1 MSRFFAYTCA
11 LVSAPALT
19 CLFAAAEVHDPS
31 FVQEVTPMAM
41 FESPA
46 EKVTAAHPFSNFTG
60 KVTARKV
67 RVRALPN
74 LESHVIKELGKNEMV
89 VVVGENENFWA
100 IEPPAN
106 TKAYV
111 FRSYIIDNVVEANRV
126 NVRLAPDTESPV
138 IAQLNAGDRVDPV
151 VYAKNNKWAEISAP
165 KSTRFYVAKEFVQN
179 VGGPEVK
186 VQADKRR
193 QSAEQLLDTTA
204 LLSKAE
210 FQKPF
215 EDINIEKL
223 SRNYQTIINDFS
235 DLEEC
240 RDQAK
245 SALAHM
251 QETYLQK
258 KIAFLEGKTEAA
270 KTHTNTIVIQEEK
283 PSLLPESDPLN
294 DRMKMWEPVE
304 QALYLNLAAIKD
316 FRNMDEYYEDQM
328 ITSVPVT
335 GILEPYSIPVKN
347 KPGDFIIRERDMPVA
362 YVYST
367 HVDLRKYVGK
377 KVTIHGTPRPNNN
390 FAFPA
395 FFVLSVE

>member
-1 MSRFFAYTCA
+1 MSRFIAYTCA
-11 LVSAPALT
+11 LMSAPALT
-19 CLFAAAEVHDPS
+19 CLFAAAEAHDPS
-31 FVQEVTPMAM
+31 LVQEVTPMAM

-46 EKVTAAHPFSNFTG
+46 QRAVPAQPFSQFTG
-60 KVTARKV
+60 KVTAKKV

-74 LESHVIKELGKNEMV
+74 LESTVIKELPRSEMV

-100 IEPPAN
+100 IEPPSN

-111 FRSYIIDNVVEANRV
+111 FRSYIIDNVIEANRV

-151 VYAKNNKWAEISAP
+151 IYAKNNKWAEISAP
-165 KSTRFYVAKEFVQN
+165 KSTRFYIAKEFVQN

-186 VQADKRR
+186 AQADKRR
-193 QSAEQLLDTTA
+193 YSAEQLLDTTS

-210 FQKPF
+210 LEKPF
-215 EDINIEKL
+215 ADINIEKL
-223 SRNYQTIINDFS
+223 SRNYQTLVSDFS

-240 RDQAK
+240 AEAAK
-245 SALAHM
+245 SALAQM
-251 QETYLQK
+251 QEAYLQK
-258 KIAFLEGKTEAA
+258 KIAFLEGKSEAA
-270 KTHTNTIVIQEEK
+270 KIHTETIVVQEEK
-283 PSLLPESDPLN
+283 ASLLPESDPLN
-294 DRMKMWEPVE
+294 DRMKMWEPIE
-304 QALYLNLAAIKD
+304 QALYLNLAAVKD
-316 FRNMDEYYEDQM
+316 FRNMDEYYEDQL

-347 KPGDFIIRERDMPVA
+347 KPGDFIVRDRDLPVA

-395 FFVLSVE
+395 YFALSVD

>member
-1 MSRFFAYTCA
+1 MSRFIAYTCA
-11 LVSAPALT
+11 LMSAPTLT
-19 CLFAAAEVHDPS
+19 CLLAAAEVNAPPA
-31 FVQEVTPMAM
+31 QAVTPMEM

-46 EKVTAAHPFSNFTG
+46 QRAVPAQPFSHFTG
-60 KVTARKV
+60 KVTAKKV

-74 LESHVIKELGKNEMV
+74 LESTVIKELPRNEMV

-100 IEPPAN
+100 IEPPSH

-111 FRSYIIDNVVEANRV
+111 FRSYIIDNVIEANRV

-165 KSTRFYVAKEFVQN
+165 KSTRFYIAKEFVQN

-186 VQADKRR
+186 AQADKRR
-193 QSAEQLLDTTA
+193 HSAEQLLDTTA

-210 FQKPF
+210 FEKPF
-215 EDINIEKL
+215 EDINIERL
-223 SRNYQTIINDFS
+223 SRNYQAIVNDYS
-235 DLEEC
+235 DLEDC
-240 RDQAK
+240 ALQAK
-245 SALAHM
+245 TALAQL
-251 QETYLQK
+251 QEAYLQK
-258 KIAFLEGKTEAA
+258 KLAFLEDKSEAA
-270 KTHTNTIVIQEEK
+270 KTHTETVLVQEEK
-283 PSLLPESDPLN
+283 ASLLPENDPLN
-294 DRMKMWEPVE
+294 DRMKMWEPIE
-304 QALYLNLAAIKD
+304 QALYLNLAAVKD
-316 FRNMDEYYEDQM
+316 FRNMDEYYEDQL

-347 KPGDFIIRERDMPVA
+347 KPGDFIIRDKDLPVA

-395 FFVLSVE
+395 YFALSVD